1 MYILYIYVLHCLL
14 FFKSLNFMHSVSD
27 EHFITNYLEQNV
39 DLVVNDSRCKEVS
52 AVSSA
57 EY

>member
-1 MYILYIYVLHCLL
+1 
-14 FFKSLNFMHSVSD
+14 MHSVSD

-39 DLVVNDSRCKEVS
+39 VLVLNDSRCKEVS